1 MVVIILIYSSYDWYW
16 DGVENWKSVLDF
28 LLEVK
33 FGLIIFWEKYLI
45 FWLINKGEY
54 ERLDW

>member
-45 FWLINKGEY
+45 FWLINKGE
-54 ERLDW
+54 